1 MNILLIED
9 DTQVASFIKKGLN
22 EQGYIVTMTYDGQT
36 GKSIA
41 VEQEFDLVILDVML
55 PLFNGYEVCKYIKQ
69 EKEDLP
75 VLMLTALGT
84 VQNKIEGFESGAD
97 DYLPKPFHFDELIAR
112 IKALVRRQKAIIQSK
127 THTIADLVID
137 LRKKSVSRA
146 GKEILLTAKEYTL
159 LELMMANQGR
169 ILSRTFIMESV
180 WGINFNRGTNLID
193 VYINYLRTKI
203 DKDHSKKLIHTIVG
217 MGYVLKD

>member
-22 EQGYIVTMTYDGQT
+22 EQGYIVTVAYDGQT

-112 IKALVRRQKAIIQSK
+112 IKALVRRQKVIIQSK

-137 LRKKSVSRA
+137 LRKKTVSRA

-159 LELMMANQGR
+159 LELLMANQGR
-169 ILSRTFIMESV
+169 ILSRAFIMESV

-203 DKDHSKKLIHTIVG
+203 DKEHSKKLIHTIVG